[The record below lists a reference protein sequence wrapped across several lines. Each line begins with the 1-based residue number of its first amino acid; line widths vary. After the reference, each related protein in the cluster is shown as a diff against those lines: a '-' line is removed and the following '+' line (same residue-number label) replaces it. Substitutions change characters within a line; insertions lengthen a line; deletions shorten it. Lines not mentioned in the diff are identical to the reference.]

1 MAKKA
6 QHINRFDGGLNDSS
20 SRNKIENNQLPFVD
34 NVQFDK
40 HGLIRQMGQSVKT
53 TENNLDTIAST
64 ISPGYGL
71 HQFNTGTTATN
82 ASNSSISNVITQQGS
97 DGASAYA
104 FSPEVDFVDIT
115 DAGRVRNNASF
126 TSFTFTFK
134 IGSSDYASADAL
146 CSWTVNKSA
155 AATEDF
161 FFLFTNNSLN
171 TLTGAPDD
179 NYHDTANSENTYS
192 CSTNG
197 VTYSHYSVLDFNP
210 ALFNARLADAINAA
224 SNGWNATI
232 VSDEDEY
239 NGPLYL
245 YSDSQ
250 QISDNN
256 KKIFMKITNNA
267 GTTPGDID
275 VDGVLTSVAYYARGA
290 NEDNEF
296 SGFQHNF
303 HEEPTGD
310 TFPFPENTQGGAA
323 ATTHAIR
330 INIGAVDG
338 LIATKFRVGIGCIE
352 GTTNT
357 TQYVEYSASGGASV
371 STVATE
377 LASAINGDSTII
389 NSDNIANGSGGAANN
404 DFAVASSG
412 NVTLTTD
419 NAGSDGIFTVET
431 SVQSDGIGLQDSE
444 NLALVTN
451 TGIFKLIGLGQGVF
465 PSSVFTGTLADDGS
479 IWSDA
484 SPKTQFYSV
493 DGFLRFYDIDFEHTN
508 NVNKVFGS
516 INKTGLWNGTGGSTL
531 SIQKNV
537 IENQDISWDFTFDT
551 DGKGIKIRADEAVTT
566 TPAAK
571 KMEIRIETDGTGTW
585 GGAGAEKF
593 AFYAT
598 AVYDDDSETLPEH
611 QFTFSSGGQK
621 YLSFNQQKLKM
632 TVHATPGAV
641 DAEANYIAK
650 FRVKEFNIY
659 WSSEKDGYGEKN
671 LLATINF
678 KNGLEREDGGET
690 LGWVQSSGA
699 GVKISDGSNAFALFE
714 NPIEINTFQTRN
726 LYDWKVESIV
736 AKYKTATV
744 TNRRAFIGNVKIGNE
759 IFNDLIIYTPTNQF
773 DVFPYPDNIIETTTS
788 DGSAIKALMST
799 GDRLFEYKD
808 DILYIHNIAGGSP
821 DTWFLEAVHPYLGC
835 SGQNKIIKVNNG
847 LFWINN
853 ISAYYFSG
861 DPENIQDLR
870 FFEKDKTSTERIK
883 LSTWQGIVNSN
894 SLVGYDIKSHT
905 AIIKSSCNATA
916 KSGNILQYSFE
927 NDAWGVGNGKWVH
940 NRKSSN
946 FINLNDGTLLNAYE
960 GSLANTVVGQ
970 HTDGENKV

>member
-20 SRNKIENNQLPFVD
+20 SRNKIENNQLPSLN

-82 ASNSSISNVITQQGS
+82 ASNSLISNVITQQGS
-97 DGASAYA
+97 DGSAAYA
-104 FSPEVDFVDIT
+104 FSPIVDFIDIT

-171 TLTGAPDD
+171 DA
-179 NYHDTANSENTYS
+179 TANGYQDSATGNSYS
-192 CSTNG
+192 CTTNG
-197 VTYSHYSVLDFNP
+197 ETYSHFSVEDFNP
-210 ALFNARLADAINAA
+210 GVFNARLADAINAA
-224 SNGWNATI
+224 SSGWNASLDIHDGNSFT
-232 VSDEDEY
+232 
-239 NGPLYL
+239 GLYL
-245 YSDSQ
+245 YSNSQ
-250 QISDNN
+250 QTSDNN

-290 NEDNEF
+290 NEDNEHA
-296 SGFQHNF
+296 GFQHNF
-303 HEEPTGD
+303 HEEPANNNVPST
-310 TFPFPENTQGGAA
+310 ENTQGGAA
-323 ATTHAIR
+323 ATTHVTR
-330 INIGAVDG
+330 INVGAVDG

-352 GTTNT
+352 GSTTT
-357 TQYVEYSASGGASV
+357 TQYVEYSASGGTSV
-371 STVATE
+371 NTVATE
-377 LASAINGDSTII
+377 LASLINGDSTII
-389 NSDNIANGSGGAANN
+389 NSDNIANGSGGAANSN
-404 DFAVASSG
+404 FAVASSG

-419 NAGSDGIFTVET
+419 NTGSDGIFTVET

-551 DGKGIKIRADEAVTT
+551 DAKGIRLAAETAVNA

-585 GGAGAEKF
+585 GGAGAEKY

-611 QFTFSSGGQK
+611 QFTFNGGSDK

-690 LGWVQSSGA
+690 LGWIQSSGA

-960 GSLANTVVGQ
+960 GSLANTVIGQ